1 MFTGIV
7 EAKGKVR
14 EAGKARGLRL
24 VLEVPFDVD
33 SIATGAS
40 VSVAGA
46 CLTVAEKGKG
56 RLAFDLS
63 AETQARTR
71 LGFLKPGEE
80 VNLER
85 ALKAGGELGGHIVMG
100 HVDAVAEVLAVEPVS
115 GGKNVT
121 VRLPK
126 KIAHLVAPKGS
137 IALDGVSLTVNSAGE
152 DRFSVMVIPHTLKAT
167 TLGALK
173 PGDKVNLEADL
184 FARYSA
190 RLIEATR
197 NGP

>member
-14 EAGKARGLRL
+14 ETGKARGLRL
-24 VLEVPFDVD
+24 VLEVPLDVK
-33 SIATGAS
+33 SVHIGAS

-56 RLAFDLS
+56 WLAFDLS
-63 AETQARTR
+63 AETQGRTR
-71 LGFLKPGEE
+71 LGFLKAGEE

-85 ALKAGGELGGHIVMG
+85 ALHAGDELGGHIVMG
-100 HVDAVAEVLAVEPVS
+100 HVDAVAEVLSIEPVS

-126 KIAHLVAPKGS
+126 EIAHLVAPKGS
-137 IALDGVSLTVNSAGE
+137 VALDGVSLTVNSVGE
-152 DRFSVMVIPHTLKAT
+152 DRFSVMVIPHTLEAT

-173 PGDKVNLEADL
+173 AGDKVNLEADL

-190 RLIEATR
+190 RLSEAMR
-197 NGP
+197 DES